1 MEIGAKRA
9 ELRGFLK
16 NLIARVNAEMH
27 KLLQRNQWLIN
38 MVLYYLIKAYLVGM
52 E

>member
-9 ELRGFLK
+9 ELRGFLE
-16 NLIARVNAEMH
+16 NQAARVNVETY
-27 KLLQRNQWLIN
+27 KLNQQKQRLIN
-38 MVLYYLIKAYLVGM
+38 MVLYYRTKAYVVGM

>member
-9 ELRGFLK
+9 ELRGFLE
-16 NLIARVNAEMH
+16 NGALRVNAEAC
-27 KLLQRNQWLIN
+27 KLPKQKQQLIN
-38 MVLYYLIKAYLVGM
+38 MVLYYRIKAHLVGM

>member
-9 ELRGFLK
+9 ELRGFLE
-16 NLIARVNAEMH
+16 NRAARVNAKTL
-27 KLLQRNQWLIN
+27 KLSQLKQRLIN
-38 MVLYYLIKAYLVGM
+38 MVLYYLKNAYVVGM

>member
-9 ELRGFLK
+9 ELRGFLE
-16 NLIARVNAEMH
+16 NLMARVNAETH
-27 KLLQRNQWLIN
+27 KLHKLKQWLIN
-38 MVLYYLIKAYLVGM
+38 MVLYYRVKAYLVGM

>member
-9 ELRGFLK
+9 ELRGFLE
-16 NLIARVNAEMH
+16 NQAMLVNAETY
-27 KLLQRNQWLIN
+27 KLNQQKQRLTN
-38 MVLYYLIKAYLVGM
+38 MVLCYRIKGYLVGM

>member
-9 ELRGFLK
+9 ELRGFLE
-16 NLIARVNAEMH
+16 NRALRVNAKPY
-27 KLLQRNQWLIN
+27 KLQQQKQYLIN
-38 MVLYYLIKAYLVGM
+38 MVLYYRIKAYLVGM

>member
-9 ELRGFLK
+9 ELRGFLE
-16 NLIARVNAEMH
+16 NRAMLVNAETH
-27 KLLQRNQWLIN
+27 KLNQQKQRLIN
-38 MVLYYLIKAYLVGM
+38 MVLYYRIKPSVFGM

>member
-9 ELRGFLK
+9 ELRGFLE
-16 NLIARVNAEMH
+16 NRAMLVNAETY
-27 KLLQRNQWLIN
+27 KLNQQKQRLIN
-38 MVLYYLIKAYLVGM
+38 MVLCYRIKAYLVGM

>member
-9 ELRGFLK
+9 ELRGFLE
-16 NLIARVNAEMH
+16 NRAAHVNAKTYKLH
-27 KLLQRNQWLIN
+27 KQKQWLIN
-38 MVLYYLIKAYLVGM
+38 MVLYYRIKVYLVGM